1 VYILLVR
8 FELPD
13 AATVQA
19 FDALTAEAVP
29 LIRAHEPGTLVYNPH
44 TVEGAPHSRVFY
56 EVYRDREAHA
66 EHERQPHTE
75 QFLTALRAL
84 VTETRVEVLS
94 PQLPAQ

>member
-1 VYILLVR
+1 MLVR

-13 AATVQA
+13 AAAAQA
-19 FDALTAEAVP
+19 FDLLTAAAVP
-29 LIRAHEPGTLVYNPH
+29 LIREREPGTLVYDPH
-44 TVEGAPHSRVFY
+44 TVEGAPNSRVFY

-84 VTETRVEVLS
+84 VTDTRVEVLS

>member
-1 VYILLVR
+1 MVVR

-13 AATVQA
+13 AAAVQA

-29 LIRAHEPGTLVYNPH
+29 LIRAREPGTLVYDPH
-44 TVEGAPHSRVFY
+44 TVEGAPLARVFY

-75 QFLTALRAL
+75 QFLIALRAL
-84 VTETRVEVLS
+84 VAETRVEVLS
-94 PQLPAQ
+94 PQLRAQ